1 MASCDPFFSIFFVFF
16 LLLVLQFS
24 QPQGIGYLSESHL
37 KQIAGRAG
45 RLSSQY
51 DVGKVTAWQEVDLAY
66 VRAVMQHD
74 VPQVSTVGIF
84 PSVEQIEH
92 FSTHME
98 KHRLSQL
105 AAAAQANEDEAHE
118 EQAALG
124 RGKSHAPTKSTDLVP
139 SSAPTDSL
147 AYQAKFSLSKVLQ
160 QFVELSRLEGRF
172 HLCEHDSMVVVSNW
186 LQPIPLTIADRF
198 TFATAPVNTSDA
210 VAMLSLYDFAA
221 KYALSQPVAL
231 NLRLSRDV
239 PRDLE
244 EFTNLCVKHDILE
257 LYVWLALR
265 FPKYFVEAE
274 NCVEQKNFAIKQIE
288 AYMNDENNNAKNTHE
303 EAYVKTRSRLP
314 SQIPT
319 VGCEKIQKS
328 IVENFAKI
336 EEKDMFVVPDSA
348 RNARKQPFNYRNQAN
363 GRSAEWSDARPSRPR
378 AAERGVR
385 KVNPLDRLH
394 KNENSSKLSEQNT
407 NTTASNAREDS
418 NINAALA
425 SSQN

>member
-1 MASCDPFFSIFFVFF
+1 M
-16 LLLVLQFS
+16 
-24 QPQGIGYLSESHL
+24 

-105 AAAAQANEDEAHE
+105 AAAADEDEIE
-118 EQAALG
+118 GLEDQAVSKG
-124 RGKSHAPTKSTDLVP
+124 GKSEKTEKPTALATLP
-139 SSAPTDSL
+139 SSVAADSL
-147 AYQAKFSLSKVLQ
+147 AYQAKFSLSKVLE

-198 TFATAPVNTSDA
+198 TFATAPVNTGDA

-221 KYALSQPVAL
+221 KYALHQPVAL

-239 PRDLE
+239 PQDLE

-274 NCVEQKNFAIKQIE
+274 NCVAQKNFAIQQIE
-288 AYMNDENNNAKNTHE
+288 AYMNDENNMTENTHE
-303 EAYVKTRSRLP
+303 EMYVKTRKRLP
-314 SQIPT
+314 SQIPK
-319 VGCEKIQKS
+319 VGCEKIQKA

-336 EEKDMFVVPDSA
+336 DEKDLFVVPDA
-348 RNARKQPFNYRNQAN
+348 AMNARKKNFNFRNQSN
-363 GRSAEWSDARPSRPR
+363 GRNGEWNERRPTKFRPP
-378 AAERGVR
+378 AERSVR
-385 KVNPLDRLH
+385 TPSPFDRLH
-394 KNENSSKLSEQNT
+394 KNDNSSRLSPQNT
-407 NTTASNAREDS
+407 TTGHTRDDS
-418 NINAALA
+418 NMKVALA
-425 SSQN
+425 SSQD